1 LKFIIGI
8 VAVFGLFFIFFY
20 VSGCKTVSVAKP
32 EWTKQTGHAS
42 FSGSVYVV
50 GRSDGRQTE
59 KEALDSAFIAA
70 LADLNL
76 YFGVSVNATIEDVE
90 SETDGV
96 YSYSLKKNS
105 VITGSP
111 IKINKFNKTNV
122 FAEKVDGKF
131 NGYVQIA
138 VPVDEAARITK
149 EIKGMTGYKV
159 IAAKSGH
166 ENILSDF
173 ARQWA
178 QKKGLKIAGS
188 ALDIDDSASIDQI
201 AKRSDTAYFIV
212 VKGEAEE
219 PKQDGKVFITKVKV
233 TIRQFSLV
241 EGRELNTIVE
251 EMKWGEYTPEE
262 AIDKGMKKL
271 INKILSE

>member
-1 LKFIIGI
+1 
-8 VAVFGLFFIFFY
+8 
-20 VSGCKTVSVAKP
+20 
-32 EWTKQTGHAS
+32 
-42 FSGSVYVV
+42 
-50 GRSDGRQTE
+50 
-59 KEALDSAFIAA
+59 ALG
-70 LADLNL
+70 DLNL
-76 YFGVSVNATIEDVE
+76 YFGVSVNATLEDVE

-105 VITGSP
+105 VITGTP

-122 FAEKVDGKF
+122 FTEKVDGMF

-138 VPVDEAARITK
+138 VPVDEAARISK

-159 IAAKSGH
+159 IAAKSGY

-188 ALDIDDSASIDQI
+188 ALPVDDSVSIDEI
-201 AKRSDTAYFIV
+201 AKKSDTAYFIV

-219 PKQDGKVFITKVKV
+219 PKQEGKVFITKVKI

-262 AIDKGMKKL
+262 AVDKGMKKL
-271 INKILSE
+271 VQKMLAQ

>member
-1 LKFIIGI
+1 MKFITGI
-8 VAVFGLFFIFFY
+8 VAVSALFFILFY
-20 VSGCKTVSVAKP
+20 VSGCGSAPVAKP
-32 EWTKQTGHAS
+32 EWTKQTGHAN
-42 FSGSVYVV
+42 FNGFVYVV
-50 GRSDGRQTE
+50 GRSDGKETE
-59 KEALDSAFIAA
+59 KEAESLAFIAA

-76 YFGVSVNATIEDVE
+76 YFGVSVNATLEDVE

-122 FAEKVDGKF
+122 FTEKVNGKF
-131 NGYVQIA
+131 SSFVQIS
-138 VPVDEAARITK
+138 VPVDEAAKITK

-159 IAAKSGH
+159 IPAKSGH
-166 ENILSDF
+166 EVILSDF

-188 ALDIDDSASIDQI
+188 ALPVDDNVSIDEI
-201 AKRSDTAYFIV
+201 AKKSDTAYFIV

-271 INKILSE
+271 VNKILSE

>member
-1 LKFIIGI
+1 VKNLVRNCVIFM
-8 VAVFGLFFIFFY
+8 LFFAI
-20 VSGCKTVSVAKP
+20 SGCGTAPVVKP
-32 EWTKQTGHAS
+32 EWTRQTGHAN
-42 FSGSVYVV
+42 FNGSVYVV
-50 GRSDGRQTE
+50 GRSDGKQTE
-59 KEALDSAFIAA
+59 KEAMDSAFIAA
-70 LADLNL
+70 LGDLNL
-76 YFGVSVNATIEDVE
+76 YFGVSVNATLEDVE

-122 FAEKVDGKF
+122 FTEKVDGKF

-138 VPVDEAARITK
+138 VPVDEAGRIAK

-159 IAAKSGH
+159 IPAKAGH
-166 ENILSDF
+166 EDILSDF
-173 ARQWA
+173 VRQWS

-188 ALDIDDSASIDQI
+188 ALPVDDNVSIDEI
-201 AKRSDTAYFIV
+201 AKKSDTAYFIV
-212 VKGEAEE
+212 VKGEVEE

-233 TIRQFSLV
+233 IIRQFSLV

-262 AIDKGMKKL
+262 AVDKGMKKL
-271 INKILSE
+271 VQKMLAQ